1 MELIEETGIA
11 SKEGLALT
19 IGFFDGVHHGHL
31 FLAKQLAKV
40 AQSEGLKSAILTFWP
55 HPRIILHEA
64 YQPKLLNTHE
74 EKLEL
79 LKQLPVDYCI
89 QMEFTTEVSNLSAHD
104 FMEKVLRDRLNVKH
118 LLIGYDHRFGK
129 NREEGFDDYCTY
141 GEELGMRVT
150 RAEPYEENNFTIS
163 SSFIRNLLG
172 VGDIEL
178 ANKYL
183 GYNYNISGTVIHG
196 KQNGRKLGFPTANI
210 EPEIENKCIPCFGVF
225 AVKVTV
231 KGKTYKGVA
240 CIGTRPTYGGGEVSI
255 EVNIFDFDEDI
266 YGEHINMQFLH
277 KLRAQNK
284 FCTEDDLR
292 TAISE
297 DRIKAEKLMAN
308 E

>member
-1 MELIEETGIA
+1 MELIEATGMA
-11 SKEGLALT
+11 GKEGLALT
-19 IGFFDGVHHGHL
+19 IGFFDGVHHGHQ
-31 FLAKQLAKV
+31 FLAEQLAKV
-40 AQSEGLKSAILTFWP
+40 AKSEGLKSAILTFWP

-79 LKQLPVDYCI
+79 LTKLPVDYCI

-104 FMEKVLRDRLNVKH
+104 FMEKVLRDKLNVKH

-129 NREEGFDDYCTY
+129 NREEGFDDYCAY
-141 GEELGMRVT
+141 GEELGMIVT
-150 RAEPYEENNFTIS
+150 RAEPYEENDFTIS
-163 SSFIRNLLG
+163 SSFIRNLLD

-183 GYNYNISGTVIHG
+183 GYRYNISGTVIRG

-225 AVKVTV
+225 AVKVNV
-231 KGKTYKGVA
+231 KGGNYNGVA
-240 CIGTRPTYGGGEVSI
+240 CIGTRPTFGGGEISI
-255 EVNIFDFDEDI
+255 EVNIFDFDDDI
-266 YGEHINMQFLH
+266 YGEKINMQFIH

-284 FCTEDDLR
+284 FCTIDDLR
-292 TAISE
+292 NAISE
-297 DRIKAEKLMAN
+297 DRVKAKEILEKL
-308 E
+308 

>member
-1 MELIEETGIA
+1 M
-11 SKEGLALT
+11 
-19 IGFFDGVHHGHL
+19 
-31 FLAKQLAKV
+31 
-40 AQSEGLKSAILTFWP
+40 
-55 HPRIILHEA
+55 
-64 YQPKLLNTHE
+64 
-74 EKLEL
+74 
-79 LKQLPVDYCI
+79 
-89 QMEFTTEVSNLSAHD
+89 
-104 FMEKVLRDRLNVKH
+104 
-118 LLIGYDHRFGK
+118 
-129 NREEGFDDYCTY
+129 
-141 GEELGMRVT
+141 
-150 RAEPYEENNFTIS
+150 
-163 SSFIRNLLG
+163 
-172 VGDIEL
+172 
-178 ANKYL
+178 
-183 GYNYNISGTVIHG
+183 
-196 KQNGRKLGFPTANI
+196 
-210 EPEIENKCIPCFGVF
+210 F